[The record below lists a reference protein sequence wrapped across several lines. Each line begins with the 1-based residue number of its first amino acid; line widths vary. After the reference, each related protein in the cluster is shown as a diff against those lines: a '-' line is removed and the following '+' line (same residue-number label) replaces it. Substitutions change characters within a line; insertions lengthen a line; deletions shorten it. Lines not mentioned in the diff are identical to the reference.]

1 MSNCRKTASDR
12 LANIRAYLE
21 KKNKP
26 ELVALLL
33 NLVQD
38 MDEPTRQR
46 FWEHLAPPGMATAD
60 LRYPSAEDFLSE
72 LESFAEEVSEGEYYD
87 EEAATYYGEDNYNEY
102 EDYDPEDHA
111 AIKALRG
118 FFHEA
123 DSYFDAGQFAVAA
136 QAYDQLLD
144 LALSETYETLGLP
157 TPLEF
162 VEQDERQVVSRLFNA
177 LHASRSQNEF
187 FDQALY
193 FLARHEN
200 QADLERFLELVGNE
214 RPALQAHLEAWAD
227 RHLQNGLSTPFY
239 GLALQLRLLLRFYE
253 QDGRS
258 DNMLNLWVCF
268 RRMYPACY
276 TPLLA
281 DRQAA
286 NDWQAVLQYAQE
298 ALEVAHPPRPAYYLR
313 DAWDSPDT
321 LSLRGYLARAYSATG
336 NTTKAFELYCPA
348 FDEAPCFAT
357 YAQARRLADAISNE
371 KGAMFTAEAVDRL
384 RQQGERQRYLLCQVH
399 LSENQFDDA
408 YLLVA
413 SLTGYQGMEESKLV
427 AKAHLLAAFGRS
439 PDEHMESNLRDLYAN
454 VEQGEK
460 EPLRFLRD
468 ALPLAPAVSRD
479 TAIERVESIYRRLMQ
494 AHIDNG
500 RKTYATG
507 AYYSATLGEI
517 ALHEGRLAAF
527 RQWHEKYMEAY
538 KRFRALRSEMDMKV
552 GPVLRS
558 RLSAKR

>member
-1 MSNCRKTASDR
+1 MTSRHKATSDR
-12 LANIRAYLE
+12 LAIIRVYLE

-33 NLVQD
+33 NLVQE

-87 EEAATYYGEDNYNEY
+87 EEAATYYSEDNYNEY

-123 DSYFDAGQFAVAA
+123 DSYFDAGQFTVAA
-136 QAYDQLLD
+136 QAYDRLLD
-144 LALSETYETLGLP
+144 LVLSDTYEDLGIP

-162 VEQDERQVVSRLFNA
+162 LEQDERQVVSRLFTA
-177 LHASRSQNEF
+177 LQANQSHNEF

-193 FLARHEN
+193 FLARHES
-200 QADLERFLELVGNE
+200 QVDLERFLELVGGE

-227 RHLQNGLSTPFY
+227 RHIHDRLSTPFY

-253 QDGRS
+253 QDGRL
-258 DNMLNLWVCF
+258 DDMRNLWARF
-268 RRMYPACY
+268 RHMYPACY

-298 ALEVAHPPRPAYYLR
+298 ALEIAHPPRPASYLR
-313 DAWDSPDT
+313 DAWDSPNT

-336 NTTKAFELYCPA
+336 NTAKAFELYRPA

-357 YAQARRLADAISNE
+357 YAQARRLADAVSAE
-371 KGAMFTAEAVDRL
+371 KGAAFTIEAIDRL
-384 RQQGERQRYLLCQVH
+384 RQQGERQQYLLCQVY
-399 LSENQFDDA
+399 LSENQFDEA
-408 YLLVA
+408 YSLVA

-427 AKAHLLAAFGRS
+427 AKAHLLAAFGPS
-439 PDEHMESNLRDLYAN
+439 TDEWMEHNLRDLYAR

-468 ALPLAPAVSRD
+468 ALPQAPAVSRD
-479 TAIERVESIYRRLMQ
+479 TAIARVEGIYLRLMQ

-507 AYYSATLGEI
+507 AYYCAMLGEI

-552 GPVLRS
+552 EPVLRS